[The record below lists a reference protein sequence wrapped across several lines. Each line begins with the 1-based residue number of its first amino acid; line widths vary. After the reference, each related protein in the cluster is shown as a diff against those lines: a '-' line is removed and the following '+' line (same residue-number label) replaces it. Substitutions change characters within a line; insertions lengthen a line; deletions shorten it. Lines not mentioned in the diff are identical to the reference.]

1 MMEDHGKSNIK
12 TFWKEGH
19 CHAVIDGKE
28 KIEAK
33 GRSEDEALGLIVRQ
47 NQDFFKVVVEA
58 N

>member
-1 MMEDHGKSNIK
+1 MEDHGKSNIK